1 MVAPVV
7 VADDSQTILE
17 LIVLTL
23 QRGGIETVTAA
34 DGAAALER
42 IREHAPRVVIL
53 DAMMPNADGYEDFAE
68 RFSLNDPEA
77 IAPETLGRFNV
88 CPTEPVAVA
97 VVDALEQP
105 HVIMLTAN
113 AREVDRERAEQA
125 GVSEFMTKP
134 FSPKA
139 LRERVQELLESQP

>member
-1 MVAPVV
+1 MSPPVV
-7 VADDSQTILE
+7 VADDSPTILE

-23 QRGGIETVTAA
+23 ERGGIETVTAV
-34 DGAAALER
+34 DGASALER

-53 DAMMPNADGYEDFAE
+53 DAMMPHADGYEVC
-68 RFSLNDPEA
+68 R
-77 IAPETLGRFNV
+77 TLR
-88 CPTEPVAVA
+88 AD
-97 VVDALEQP
+97 DALDQP

-113 AREVDRERAEQA
+113 AREVDRQRAEQA

-139 LRERVQELLESQP
+139 LRERVQELLEPQP

>member
-1 MVAPVV
+1 MPPPVV
-7 VADDSQTILE
+7 VADDSEPILD

-23 QRGGIETVTAA
+23 QRAGIETVTAA

-42 IREHAPRVVIL
+42 IREHSPRVVIL
-53 DAMMPNADGYEDFAE
+53 DAMMPNADGYEVC
-68 RFSLNDPEA
+68 R
-77 IAPETLGRFNV
+77 TLR
-88 CPTEPVAVA
+88 AD
-97 VVDALEQP
+97 DALEQP

-134 FSPKA
+134 FSPKL
-139 LRERVQELLESQP
+139 LRERVKELLESQA